1 MVPNDSSRITSPID
15 FQSESVLPAFLQAR
29 WPRFLKPPQNYPKGF
44 VQPKLPD
51 NFDELDED
59 DKTITQQEF
68 PQAKLEKAYEVST
81 YLKNRPAHNAMN
93 MPHVFRELFIRCGE
107 VSEVGVLPFQACL
120 IEIFQNWSTYGF
132 TERWPFSFA
141 EEEINLHEHRFAEYE
156 AWRDVQQ
163 LAQTCLD
170 TDAEGWIDSR
180 LDFMEKKRQNRKLL
194 FMFIE
199 RMAGEKS
206 PEEARKMWPYPDE

>member
-44 VQPKLPD
+44 VQPKPPD

-68 PQAKLEKAYEVST
+68 PQAKLAKAYEVST

-93 MPHVFRELFIRCGE
+93 MPR
-107 VSEVGVLPFQACL
+107 VSENFSSAVARFP
-120 IEIFQNWSTYGF
+120 
-132 TERWPFSFA
+132 RWEFFHFRHA
-141 EEEINLHEHRFAEYE
+141 
-156 AWRDVQQ
+156 
-163 LAQTCLD
+163 
-170 TDAEGWIDSR
+170 
-180 LDFMEKKRQNRKLL
+180 
-194 FMFIE
+194 
-199 RMAGEKS
+199 
-206 PEEARKMWPYPDE
+206 